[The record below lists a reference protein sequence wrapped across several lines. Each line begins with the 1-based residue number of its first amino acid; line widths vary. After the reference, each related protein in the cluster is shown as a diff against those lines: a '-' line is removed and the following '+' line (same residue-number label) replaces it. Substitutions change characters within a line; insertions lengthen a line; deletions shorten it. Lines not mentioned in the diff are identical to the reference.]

1 MEERLTG
8 GKREGHLNREGA
20 LIVSRGWSHKQ
31 DLRVWGQTEVN
42 RERAEVERE
51 RDGVLIR
58 RKRRASK

>member
-1 MEERLTG
+1 MEERLTRKG
-8 GKREGHLNREGA
+8 ILIERA
-20 LIVSRGWSHKQ
+20 LVSRGWSHKK
-31 DLRVWGQTEVN
+31 DLRVLGQTEIN